1 MDRSKVNADY
11 DAFTEFVATRSVSL
25 LRTAYLLTGQRQ
37 LAEDLLQ
44 AALIQAYPLV
54 GGMRQPRAAEAAVH
68 TAMVRA
74 LLRRRKRRAS
84 THQMRSVNPPDLQ
97 AKPTDDDDPPRRL
110 WPIVLT
116 LPPRQRAVIVLR
128 YYEDLNE
135 PQTAAILGCSTEAV
149 TTHNAKA
156 MRTLRSYLTEPENAR
171 RSS

>member
-1 MDRSKVNADY
+1 MNRSKVDGDY
-11 DAFTEFVATRSVSL
+11 DAFTEFVATRSVAL

-44 AALIQAYPLV
+44 AALIRAYPLV

-74 LLRRRKRRAS
+74 LVRRRKRRAS
-84 THQMRSVNPPDLQ
+84 THQTRSVSPPDLQ
-97 AKPTDDDDPPRRL
+97 ARPSDEVNPQRRL

-135 PQTAAILGCSTEAV
+135 PQTAALLGCSTEAV
-149 TTHNAKA
+149 TTDNAKA
-156 MRTLRSYLTEPENAR
+156 MRTLRSYLTELEDAW